1 LLSLLK
7 GADLKYFAQGGQEPF
22 PSVD

>member
-7 GADLKYFAQGGQEPF
+7 GADLKYFAQGGQEPS

>member
-7 GADLKYFAQGGQEPF
+7 GADLKYFAQEGQEPS